1 MNWLIENWYLLL
13 GFIAVGVVIGFKVKQ
28 LLEQPTSKQIE
39 SIKKWLLYAVTS
51 AESELG
57 GGTGQLKLHMV
68 YDMAIA
74 KFDWLAFIPFETFSN
89 WVDEALVEMKDML
102 KNEKINALVVG
113 D

>member
-1 MNWLIENWYLLL
+1 MKWLIENWYLII
-13 GFIAVGVVIGFKVKQ
+13 GFVAIGVVVGFKSKKWI
-28 LLEQPTSKQIE
+28 EQPTNEQIN
-39 SIKKWLLYAVTS
+39 SIKKWLLYAVTE
-51 AESELG
+51 AEATLG
-57 GGTGQLKLHMV
+57 EKTGQLKLHMV

-74 KFDWLAFIPFETFSN
+74 KFDWLAFIPFETFSL